1 MMFQKPRSKIGQFP
15 CLWIGLCS
23 AIWRHIKITFF
34 VLTCHMSQTF
44 LRCCESSITKSL
56 KPLDTRVTDLTKA
69 TRSKAASFACW
80 RKYPQSLVQWCI
92 GCPDHSAP
100 KALVSPQNRRKQHPF
115 PRKDDSAKSQ
125 GCCACSRDDPHPCQV
140 FYEVLYWHWWK
151 GTEPNAKIVSRD
163 QHRCCSIWLLN
174 QPLSSIAHKESL
186 VFAIHPLQNLS
197 IWLTDCKQNTGKNQQ
212 RSSKH
217 HTKMHPTHTSPAW
230 FNTKSLRSVTPSSS

>member
-1 MMFQKPRSKIGQFP
+1 MMLQTSRSKIGQFP

-69 TRSKAASFACW
+69 TRSKAARFACW
-80 RKYPQSLVQWCI
+80 RKYPQSSVQWCI

-100 KALVSPQNRRKQHPF
+100 KALASPWESKKTTSF
-115 PRKDDSAKSQ
+115 PSRADSWIPRLLRMF
-125 GCCACSRDDPHPCQV
+125 SRWSTSLPGV
-140 FYEVLYWHWWK
+140 LWSILYWHWWK

>member
-56 KPLDTRVTDLTKA
+56 KPWDTRVTDLTKA
-69 TRSKAASFACW
+69 TRSKAARFACW

-100 KALVSPQNRRKQHPF
+100 KALVSPQNRRFNILSLAGRLCKIPRLLRMFSRWSTSLPGVLWSTVLTLMKRDWAKCQNCLPRSAQMLFDMAPQSTIVIHCPQRIPGLCNPSITESQHLINWLQ
-115 PRKDDSAKSQ
+115 AKY
-125 GCCACSRDDPHPCQV
+125 R
-140 FYEVLYWHWWK
+140 
-151 GTEPNAKIVSRD
+151 
-163 QHRCCSIWLLN
+163 
-174 QPLSSIAHKESL
+174 
-186 VFAIHPLQNLS
+186 
-197 IWLTDCKQNTGKNQQ
+197 
-212 RSSKH
+212 
-217 HTKMHPTHTSPAW
+217 
-230 FNTKSLRSVTPSSS
+230 